1 MPLGTKVGIGPG
13 HIVLDGDSFPHKR
26 GTAAPTF
33 RPMYIV
39 TVWLDGSK
47 CHLVRGSRPRP
58 RLHYVIEEDP
68 ASPTER
74 AQQPPIPLSAHVYGG
89 QTAGWIKMPLGT
101 EAGLGLGNTVLDGD
115 PPAPRKEA
123 QQLHSTFAVQT
134 AAHVYCRETVA
145 HLS

>member
-1 MPLGTKVGIGPG
+1 MPLGTEVGIGTG

-26 GTAAPTF
+26 STAAPTF

-47 CHLVRGSRPRP
+47 CHLVRRSRPRP
-58 RLHYVIEEDP
+58 RLHYVVDEDR
-68 ASPTER
+68 ASPR
-74 AQQPPIPLSAHVYGG
+74 KGHSSPIQLSAHVYGG

-115 PPAPRKEA
+115 PPAPRKQA
-123 QQLHSTFAVQT
+123 QQLPSTFGVQT
-134 AAHVYCRETVA
+134 AAGHVYCRETVA